1 MKEKLK
7 RLLCHPAV
15 ILFCG
20 FVLIFSFADS
30 RVNNRERSE
39 LENRE
44 LAQKPEMTR
53 SNLLASEDKKKFSYL
68 YETYVNDQFLERDRW
83 ISLKSRTEALL
94 LKTENNGIIY
104 GKDGTM
110 YQKSGAGYG
119 DDRALGGSYQQQ
131 DTICAVCGRSAVF

>member
-53 SNLLASEDKKKFSYL
+53 SNLLASEEKKKFSYL

-94 LKTENNGIIY
+94 LKT
-104 GKDGTM
+104 
-110 YQKSGAGYG
+110 
-119 DDRALGGSYQQQ
+119 
-131 DTICAVCGRSAVF
+131 